1 MMKGVLC
8 TTASALFVAVS
19 GHGNMIQP
27 RPRSSHNQVLDARNQ
42 VRPGGTFCC
51 APRAISRQ
59 VILLRASSRR
69 ASLESQCHASSSPA
83 PSAVRPAAPPISL
96 ISAAAKVPPA
106 AAIRTRALLASTVE
120 EVALAKLAC
129 STRSA
134 ASRAAEHAPT
144 AARRSTP
151 LQPTSRRLG
160 AASLPRL
167 PSEAA
172 TPRRSTLSARTTST
186 TRRMSVTGRN
196 GIHGARQGLQGR
208 ETPRS
213 RRAASTPARSLRSQT
228 RRARTR
234 VTHRAERT
242 DVFCRHFQR
251 GASRRGRRGPWSKP
265 AGASM
270 RTTAEATLTVS
281 AR

>member
-1 MMKGVLC
+1 MKGVLC

-59 VILLRASSRR
+59 VTLRVSMPRLVLTRPIRRPTRR
-69 ASLESQCHASSSPA
+69 APL
-83 PSAVRPAAPPISL
+83 SL

-151 LQPTSRRLG
+151 LQPTSRRLD

-186 TRRMSVTGRN
+186 TRRMSVTGPS

-251 GASRRGRRGPWSKP
+251 GASRRGRRGRWSKP